1 MAPEGRILL
10 RVCQCAGLAGAQV
23 LVKGRAGPGM
33 RTAGAGVTKRSERR
47 KEKRKRK
54 LRAFLSFLSAWSNS
68 SPSLVYRPCALAG
81 AARLQRLSEAEPLD
95 GSFVRGAK
103 TWAPRAGARARS
115 LTVTLSLRL
124 LDLRRGVTRPQEAYN
139 ISRMPLCVTSAYVC
153 TRPNR
158 HTAPLVQY
166 QTYTKRTC
174 PRERTSRRCCA
185 AFGLAARLRLS
196 PLHRRR

>member
-1 MAPEGRILL
+1 MGN
-10 RVCQCAGLAGAQV
+10 
-23 LVKGRAGPGM
+23 
-33 RTAGAGVTKRSERR
+33 
-47 KEKRKRK
+47 
-54 LRAFLSFLSAWSNS
+54 LSFLSAWSNS

-115 LTVTLSLRL
+115 LTLTLSLRL

-166 QTYTKRTC
+166 QTYLSTRAHLTTLLC
-174 PRERTSRRCCA
+174 RVRARRSASPLASAPPPLASPPASAPGYPARIVAPERRRRRCS
-185 AFGLAARLRLS
+185 R
-196 PLHRRR
+196 